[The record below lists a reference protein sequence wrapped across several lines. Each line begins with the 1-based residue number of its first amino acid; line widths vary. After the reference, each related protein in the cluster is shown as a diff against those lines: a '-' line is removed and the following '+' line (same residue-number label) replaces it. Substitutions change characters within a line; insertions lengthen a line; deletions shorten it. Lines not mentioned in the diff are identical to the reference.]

1 MGRTTVGNMEGT
13 ISGGGRSK
21 YEFVADSGGG
31 ECMAY
36 CIVWMSW
43 SDVGR
48 ESRRRHLSV
57 VSVKEGI
64 AMPREV
70 GKVVSTYSDEQYSM
84 LGFGVTICLSQV
96 VLVTS

>member
-70 GKVVSTYSDEQYSM
+70 GSVKRTRMSNTVCSDSE
-84 LGFGVTICLSQV
+84 
-96 VLVTS
+96 